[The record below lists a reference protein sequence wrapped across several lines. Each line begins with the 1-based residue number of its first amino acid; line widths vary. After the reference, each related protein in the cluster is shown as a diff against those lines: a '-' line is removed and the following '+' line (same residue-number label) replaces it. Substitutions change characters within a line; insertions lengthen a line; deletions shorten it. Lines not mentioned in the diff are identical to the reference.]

1 MSPRG
6 GPGLG
11 GRRWHRLSVPQILVI
26 ASAALFLICGI
37 VCALIGYA
45 LTP

>member
-1 MSPRG
+1 
-6 GPGLG
+6 
-11 GRRWHRLSVPQILVI
+11 VPQILVI